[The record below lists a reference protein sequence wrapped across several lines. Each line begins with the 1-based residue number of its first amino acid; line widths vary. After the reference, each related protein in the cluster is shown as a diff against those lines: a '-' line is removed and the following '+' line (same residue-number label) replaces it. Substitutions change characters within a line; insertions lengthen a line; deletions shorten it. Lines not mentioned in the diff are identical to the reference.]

1 MAEQD
6 GSGRRE
12 RKKVDFFAPETSKAV
27 EEVVIKKGKG
37 QELGEIPNVDYHLSK
52 VKGAD
57 EILEDLHTI
66 LFRRKGKASARKKNI
81 KKFSGFVY
89 PEGSEDAEK
98 AKDLQRI
105 SNLKIEK
112 IHQLMDVLDVPR
124 GKGDKESKVNIL
136 WEYLEEPKVLSHV
149 DKAKKAAKKKGK
161 RTKKVALKDG
171 KASKKRK
178 KEDAAE
184 DTDGDDD
191 DEVEVPAKKTG
202 PKKAVAKAVKRKAK
216 GKEGT
221 PRKKAKGS
229 RVDGVDD
236 DELDAPLGVVAKLP
250 EDDILEKDTLDVLAT
265 VNVEEFSLRGLLAQL
280 EEKYGIAEGSISK
293 HKQKK
298 DVVKRTAI
306 TYCASKGPSKDAA
319 TEEHEGDDEAPAGD
333 DEGAPAT
340 EEKVSEEEQ
349 VATDKDEAGQEDEEE
364 EEEEED
370 KDAPEAAE

>member
-12 RKKVDFFAPETSKAV
+12 RKKVEFFAPETSKAA

-37 QELGEIPNVDYHLSK
+37 HELGEIPNVDYHLSK
-52 VKGAD
+52 VKGGD
-57 EILEDLHTI
+57 EILEDLHNI

-98 AKDLQRI
+98 TKDLQRI

-124 GKGDKESKVNIL
+124 GKGDKESKVLSL
-136 WEYLEEPKVLSHV
+136 WEYLEEPKVLSNV

-161 RTKKVALKDG
+161 GTKKIAPKDG
-171 KASKKRK
+171 KAGKKRK

-184 DTDGDDD
+184 DSDDGD
-191 DEVEVPAKKTG
+191 EAEAPAKKKGSKT
-202 PKKAVAKAVKRKAK
+202 AVGKAVKRKSK

-229 RVDGVDD
+229 HADGDD

-250 EDDILEKDTLDVLAT
+250 KNDVLKKDTLDILAT
-265 VNVEEFSLRGLLAQL
+265 VNVEEFSLRGLLTQL
-280 EEKYGIAEGSISK
+280 G
-293 HKQKK
+293 
-298 DVVKRTAI
+298 
-306 TYCASKGPSKDAA
+306 
-319 TEEHEGDDEAPAGD
+319 
-333 DEGAPAT
+333 
-340 EEKVSEEEQ
+340 
-349 VATDKDEAGQEDEEE
+349 
-364 EEEEED
+364 
-370 KDAPEAAE
+370 